1 MLACVAES
9 IFVPLPERLRMAL
22 LSATADGVTGET
34 GRGQTRGGEPTRGVA
49 VGRTPRNA
57 GCDLELEQGACALC
71 GRRGG
76 CFFASGPDFEYDTTR
91 SEFRFWRCPC
101 GGVYLDPRPAPE
113 ALSRIYPSN
122 YYAYEF
128 AQKLGPFVM
137 RFKRL
142 AERAKV
148 DAYRPFVA
156 AGARVLDVGCG
167 DGHLLAE
174 LRDACDFPLGLE
186 GVDFSPV
193 AAEAAERAGFKV
205 HRGRAEELE
214 LPAQAFDLI
223 IMNQL
228 IEHMRDPLAVLRVMK
243 RALRPGGHLFVETPN
258 IESIDAR
265 LFRRRYWGG
274 YHLPRHFHL
283 FDSRTLAELVA
294 RAELTVVARRPL
306 VCPQFWIISLHNWL
320 ASLGQREA
328 AARVFS
334 PFNPLWLAPFTLVEL
349 VQQRLWWT
357 SNLQL
362 VARQEGS

>member
-1 MLACVAES
+1 
-9 IFVPLPERLRMAL
+9 MAL
-22 LSATADGVTGET
+22 SSATNDGAI
-34 GRGQTRGGEPTRGVA
+34 GRGPSPEDDPGPATRSPARGTARPDLAVEP
-49 VGRTPRNA
+49 
-57 GCDLELEQGACALC
+57 GACALC
-71 GRRGG
+71 DKRGG
-76 CFFASGPDFEYDTTR
+76 SLFASGPDFEYDTTR

-101 GGVYLDPRPAPE
+101 GGVYLDPRPAAE
-113 ALSRIYPSN
+113 ALPRIYPSN

-148 DAYRPFVA
+148 DTYRPFVA
-156 AGARVLDVGCG
+156 AHARVLDVGCG

-174 LRDACDFPLGLE
+174 LRGACDFPLELE

-205 HRGRAEELE
+205 HQGRVETLE
-214 LPAQAFDLI
+214 LPARAFDLI

-228 IEHMRDPLAVLRVMK
+228 IEHMPDPLAVLRVMK
-243 RALRPGGHLFVETPN
+243 RALRPGGHLLIETPN
-258 IESIDAR
+258 IESLDAR

-283 FDSRTLAELVA
+283 FDRRTLAQLVE
-294 RAELTVVARRPL
+294 RAGLAVVVRRPL

-320 ASLGQREA
+320 ASLGRREL
-328 AARVFS
+328 AARLFS

-362 VARQEGS
+362 VARNPVA